1 MKSRMSSN
9 AGQIGLFTSE
19 LIALECWKK
28 FPYTYFGENFVGMIA
43 PSLLIR
49 STSNLQV
56 ITNPS
61 QTGLFTSELHALG
74 CQKRHIGRCPEH
86 NLFSIYVIFIKLAD
100 NQNMHKLLDKFKTG
114 PHCTICFALIVENKT
129 YLTFWP

>member
-1 MKSRMSSN
+1 MLLN
-9 AGQIGLFTSE
+9 AVRIS
-19 LIALECWKK
+19 
-28 FPYTYFGENFVGMIA
+28 YFGENFVGMIA

-56 ITNPS
+56 IRNPS
-61 QTGLFTSELHALG
+61 QIRLFTSELLALE

-86 NLFSIYVIFIKLAD
+86 NLFSIYVIFMRLAD
-100 NQNMHKLLDKFKTG
+100 KQNMHKLLDKFKSG

-129 YLTFWP
+129 